1 MTGGFGWSFYGFFV
15 FAVVWIAAYF
25 AWAAWMNRRPGAGG
39 RRPEAGGG
47 KDHGMTTEGG
57 HGNRFG
63 QPDAGSRQ
71 P

>member
-1 MTGGFGWSFYGFFV
+1 MTGGFGWNFYGFFV

-39 RRPEAGGG
+39 RRPGPEMA
-47 KDHGMTTEGG
+47 TEGP
-57 HGNRFG
+57 RKEAT
-63 QPDAGSRQ
+63 DIATESRE